1 MIPIQLGLIPI
12 PIPGFTKI
20 HDSDS
25 NSDSSSCWFWFQCFP
40 IKLWFRFQHH
50 VSRFQFQFQQ
60 TKLWFRFW
68 FRNLIPVPESFTT
81 LILFS
86 HTIRTGQTVFHWN
99 LYAFASHGRVLLDLS
114 VAAASTLICQSH
126 SRYAALLL
134 TKYCYKT
141 LFTVAICSAD
151 NTASDITLL
160 RNWLGERCFYGVHKE
175 LRIINYY
182 NNNLMFPHGAP

>member
-1 MIPIQLGLIPI
+1 MIPFPLSIPVAS
-12 PIPGFTKI
+12 
-20 HDSDS
+20 DSDP
-25 NSDSSSCWFWFQCFP
+25 DSSVAQ
-40 IKLWFRFQHH
+40 K
-50 VSRFQFQFQQ
+50 
-60 TKLWFRFW
+60 FW
-68 FRNLIPVPESFTT
+68 FRVWFCFQRHVIPISTSQAFISISVTESFTT

-86 HTIRTGQTVFHWN
+86 HTIRTEHTVFHWN

-114 VAAASTLICQSH
+114 VAPASTLICQSY

-151 NTASDITLL
+151 KTAGDITLL